1 MTRNR
6 KLLFPL
12 GALLAAI
19 ALFAVVMMVRANPSQ
34 WLYDAANVMDQAVEG
49 HAVLNFEFEAPDKNG
64 SGTIEVWGR
73 KDAGPNG
80 EPAFHVK
87 LLEASAD
94 KQDMI
99 GAAAVSD
106 GDQVWFWRPD
116 KNTVYVGTVE
126 EMKTRMEEGH
136 DQELTGY
143 DLPEYNKEEMP
154 QTPDEAVDKLL
165 EYFTAEMMDSVE
177 MDAGEAQ
184 QIRLVPIPE
193 QMPDEFR
200 ANGGLFDVWV
210 RVSDKAPLGV
220 EFSGAAVGSG
230 KVIAEELQLKLAND
244 SDPSRRIV
252 DDAVFTFVIPEG
264 AEVVPLAE
272 LEPPTLSL
280 EEATAAAEFDLLV
293 PDSLPLAARLEGINE
308 VRGAIV
314 QRYRLPDGD
323 SFTIAQGQAD
333 AGSAP
338 DGAEGEAVSVRGQQ
352 GLLYED
358 ESGTRSLLTWREGD
372 LTLWV
377 GGDLTAAE
385 ALEIANALN

>member
-6 KLLFPL
+6 KFILPL
-12 GALLAAI
+12 GVLLAALTL
-19 ALFAVVMMVRANPSQ
+19 AAVVMMVRANADQ
-34 WLYDAANVMDQAVEG
+34 MLHEAANIMDQTIEG
-49 HAVLNFEFEAPDKNG
+49 HAVLNFEFDAPEKNG
-64 SGTIEVWGR
+64 NGKVEVWGR
-73 KDAGPNG
+73 QEAGPNG

-106 GDQVWFWRPD
+106 GNEVWFWRPD

-126 EMKTRMEEGH
+126 EMKARMEEGH

-143 DLPEYNKEEMP
+143 DLPDYNEEDMP

-165 EYFTAEMMDSVE
+165 EYFTAELVGSVE
-177 MDAGEAQ
+177 VDAGTAE

-193 QMPDEFR
+193 QLPDEFR
-200 ANGGLFDVWV
+200 ANGGLFDVWL
-210 RVSDKAPLGV
+210 RDSDKAPLGV

-230 KVIAEELQLKLAND
+230 KVIAEELQLRLAND
-244 SDPSRRIV
+244 PEPAWVV
-252 DDAVFTFVIPEG
+252 DDAVFTFEIPEG

-280 EEATAAAEFDLLV
+280 EEATAIAEFDLLV
-293 PDSLPLAARLEGINE
+293 PDTLPLAARLEGINE

-323 SFTIAQGQAD
+323 AFTIAQGQAD

-338 DGAEGEAVSVRGQQ
+338 EGAEGEAISVRGQQ
-352 GLLYED
+352 GTLYED
-358 ESGTRSLLTWREGD
+358 ENGTRSLLTWREGD
-372 LTLWV
+372 LTIWI
-377 GGDLTAAE
+377 GGDITAAE